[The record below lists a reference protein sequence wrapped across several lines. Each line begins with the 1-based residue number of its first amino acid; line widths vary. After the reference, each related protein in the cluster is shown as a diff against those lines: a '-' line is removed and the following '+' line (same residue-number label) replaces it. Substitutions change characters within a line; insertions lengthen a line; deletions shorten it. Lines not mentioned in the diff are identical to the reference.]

1 MPDFGA
7 FLPVLSIMIALGAA
21 ISVVIAFL
29 GNRNR
34 GLSEVQSSTITA
46 LQAQNQAQEQQIKI
60 LEKKITRLEGVL
72 STLQYT
78 LRERRRLRLEIKDEF
93 VILYDERTG
102 AEITVP
108 VQIHITDKHEA
119 IPKED

>member
-1 MPDFGA
+1 MPDFSA

-21 ISVVIAFL
+21 IGVVIAFL
-29 GNRNR
+29 GNRSR

-78 LRERRRLRLEIKDEF
+78 LKERRRLRLEIKDEF

-108 VQIHITDKHEA
+108 VQIHIEA
-119 IPKED
+119 IPKEE